1 MNRVIVNGIG
11 IDTKTK
17 KSIQE
22 QMETLLK
29 TILTQNQTANVVVT
43 VKAQK

>member
-1 MNRVIVNGIG
+1 MNRVTVNGIG
-11 IDTKTK
+11 IDNKTK
-17 KSIQE
+17 KNIQD

-43 VKAQK
+43 VKAEK